1 MIFLPSADFF
11 FPKLVIKKISFR
23 NTIGVSNGLDPDEDR
38 HSVGPDLGPNSLQ
51 RLSSY
56 DKEFALIILGVLKHS
71 RVVNFGLVGKTFYFN
86 FFLAS
91 WDFCHQLISFANS
104 LNPDP

>member
-1 MIFLPSADFF
+1 M
-11 FPKLVIKKISFR
+11 
-23 NTIGVSNGLDPDEDR
+23 SNGLDPDEDR

-56 DKEFALIILGVLKHS
+56 DEELALIILGVLKHS
-71 RVVNFGLVGKTFYFN
+71 RVVNFGLVGEKFYFK

-91 WDFCHQLISFANS
+91 WDFCLWLITFANS